1 MAPPMETAAPAVSSP
16 NLPPLIPSPLL
27 ATSLQDSSLAPS
39 SPFFT
44 SATARPAPSST
55 HTRCSSIADFRGDAL
70 CNDAAAGQRQLP
82 TVCYAASAIG
92 SVICFCAAAIILMR
106 TSKFATNA
114 FGNATSS
121 QAEAGAELSK
131 NCNSFYGAFEPK
143 ISVFLLFV
151 SSLIL
156 AAAARSNVIAC
167 PSPRPFFLFFVLE
180 SFFLTAPPQ

>member
-1 MAPPMETAAPAVSSP
+1 MVTAVPAVSSP

-27 ATSLQDSSLAPS
+27 ATSSQDSSLAHS

-44 SATARPAPSST
+44 SATARPAPVSS
-55 HTRCSSIADFRGDAL
+55 HTRCSSITADFRGDAL

-92 SVICFCAAAIILMR
+92 SVICFCAAAIILMT
-106 TSKFATNA
+106 TSKFETNPL
-114 FGNATSS
+114 GNATSS
-121 QAEAGAELSK
+121 QDEAGVELSK
-131 NCNSFYGAFEPK
+131 NCHSFYGAFELK

-156 AAAARSNVIAC
+156 AAAARSNAIA
-167 PSPRPFFLFFVLE
+167 
-180 SFFLTAPPQ
+180 